1 MTTYVWLGTDGT
13 NWNDPKNWGSV
24 DSNNVITPQGSN
36 GNVPGSSDTVII
48 TDKQT
53 LTSGGYRVA
62 GHTNDQNYLNNS
74 NIINNLTP
82 TVSGTQ
88 TVSVGNVV
96 LGGNNVSLNTGS
108 TPFVVTGKVEDVAD
122 YGISGAQHGNYT
134 LSGTDISVYHYVFAS
149 SGGTIILGQN
159 SKITVAWLSGSG
171 TNISGNNSSVTITQ
185 GYESTDGTKAGA
197 TFANGH
203 NGINNLGVDRDQ
215 AKPQKIACFLAG
227 SMILTTQ
234 GVVAVEDLQMGD
246 EVLAF
251 DWQRGEDVVRPL
263 VWVGKAHAV
272 VRPHL
277 PDDEA
282 GYPVRI
288 LKNALADGVP
298 FKDMLITAEHCL
310 FFEDKFIPARMLVNG
325 SSIFYDKS
333 ILSYDYYHVETAEHS
348 VLTAD
353 GMLTESY
360 LDTGNRAAFRQTGKV
375 VTLSAQPRS
384 WENNAAAPLCV
395 ARSVVEGLFRQ
406 IRARTS
412 KVENARKADGKTTLV
427 HNPELHLVTE
437 SGAVIMPMRHEG
449 ARYSFMLPPDITAV
463 RLVSRA
469 ARPSDVIGPFVDD
482 RRQLGVAVSDIRLV
496 AGRKLTLIKTHLDA
510 QKPEGW
516 YDAGQEDLAW
526 TNGNAFLPL
535 GKMQKGTMGLLSID
549 VLAAGPYI
557 AETQLQSDVTLS
569 A

>member
-1 MTTYVWLGTDGT
+1 MTTTATIDWASIPQRGGDVGTDGVT
-13 NWNDPKNWGSV
+13 TTVTGTPSTAV
-24 DSNNVITPQGSN
+24 DGINFAG
-36 GNVPGSSDTVII
+36 TVIL
-48 TDKQT
+48 DNNGRVELQT
-53 LTSGGYRVA
+53 STISSAGEVVVA
-62 GHTNDQNYLNNS
+62 
-74 NIINNLTP
+74 
-82 TVSGTQ
+82 
-88 TVSVGNVV
+88 
-96 LGGNNVSLNTGS
+96 
-108 TPFVVTGKVEDVAD
+108 
-122 YGISGAQHGNYT
+122 
-134 LSGTDISVYHYVFAS
+134 
-149 SGGTIILGQN
+149 
-159 SKITVAWLSGSG
+159 SG
-171 TNISGNNSSVTITQ
+171 TNLVLNQSTLPTGKIKMDGGTLYNQNAYDTNGENLIIDFGDTTSKTNTVTLNAYSLSHITFTNVAPGDNITFTNSYGNISLVDSGEGIITVKDSSGKTLTTFHTAKDKDGNYYTASSFSSSADGDNSVLT
-185 GYESTDGTKAGA
+185 
-197 TFANGH
+197 
-203 NGINNLGVDRDQ
+203 
-215 AKPQKIACFLAG
+215 CFLAG

-234 GVVAVEDLQMGD
+234 GVVAVEELQMGD

-353 GMLTESY
+353 GTLTESY

-412 KVENARKADGKTTLV
+412 KVDNARKADGKTTLV

-526 TNGNAFLPL
+526 TNGNALLPL

-557 AETQLQSDVTLS
+557 AETQPQSDVTLS

>member
-1 MTTYVWLGTDGT
+1 MTTTATIDWASIPQAGGDVGTDGVT
-13 NWNDPKNWGSV
+13 TTVTG
-24 DSNNVITPQGSN
+24 TPSTAVN
-36 GNVPGSSDTVII
+36 GINFAGTVIL
-48 TDKQT
+48 DNNGRVELQT
-53 LTSGGYRVA
+53 STISSAGEVVVA
-62 GHTNDQNYLNNS
+62 
-74 NIINNLTP
+74 
-82 TVSGTQ
+82 
-88 TVSVGNVV
+88 
-96 LGGNNVSLNTGS
+96 
-108 TPFVVTGKVEDVAD
+108 
-122 YGISGAQHGNYT
+122 
-134 LSGTDISVYHYVFAS
+134 
-149 SGGTIILGQN
+149 
-159 SKITVAWLSGSG
+159 SG
-171 TNISGNNSSVTITQ
+171 TNLVLNQSTLPTGKIKMDGGTLYNQNAYDTNGENLIIDFGDTTSKTNTVTLNAYSLSHITFTNVAPGDNITFRESQGNINLVDTGEGIITVKDSNGKTLTTFHTAKDKDGNYYTASSF
-185 GYESTDGTKAGA
+185 SSSADGSNAVLT
-197 TFANGH
+197 
-203 NGINNLGVDRDQ
+203 
-215 AKPQKIACFLAG
+215 CFLAG

-353 GMLTESY
+353 GTLTESY

-412 KVENARKADGKTTLV
+412 KVDNARKADGKTTLV

-496 AGRKLTLIKTHLDA
+496 AGRKLTLIKAHLDA

-526 TNGNAFLPL
+526 TNGNALLPL

-557 AETQLQSDVTLS
+557 AETQQQSDVTLS